1 MARLDR
7 TLQLRPDARFPPP
20 HSVSFKLSA
29 AKLAAFP
36 PFVAPMNAKRLS
48 ILLAIPVVVALLATA
63 MPAGA
68 DTDAATVRRLRE
80 SGEILPLEKILERA
94 RKERPGEVLETEL
107 ERKGGRP
114 VYEVEIL
121 DAQGRVWELK
131 FDARSG
137 ELLRQKQ
144 DD

>member
-1 MARLDR
+1 MNSR
-7 TLQLRPDARFPPP
+7 
-20 HSVSFKLSA
+20 KLSI
-29 AKLAAFP
+29 P
-36 PFVAPMNAKRLS
+36 LS
-48 ILLAIPVVVALLATA
+48 IPAVVVLLAMAL
-63 MPAGA
+63 PAGA

-107 ERKGGRP
+107 ERKGARH

>member
-1 MARLDR
+1 MNSR
-7 TLQLRPDARFPPP
+7 
-20 HSVSFKLSA
+20 KLSI
-29 AKLAAFP
+29 P
-36 PFVAPMNAKRLS
+36 RS
-48 ILLAIPVVVALLATA
+48 IPAVVVLLAMAL
-63 MPAGA
+63 PAGA

-107 ERKGGRP
+107 ERKGARH

>member
-1 MARLDR
+1 MKP
-7 TLQLRPDARFPPP
+7 QK
-20 HSVSFKLSA
+20 V
-29 AKLAAFP
+29 
-36 PFVAPMNAKRLS
+36 S
-48 ILLAIPVVVALLATA
+48 ILLLFLPVVVLGALAL
-63 MPAGA
+63 PAGA

-107 ERKGGRP
+107 ERKGARH

>member
-1 MARLDR
+1 MNSR
-7 TLQLRPDARFPPP
+7 
-20 HSVSFKLSA
+20 KLSI
-29 AKLAAFP
+29 P
-36 PFVAPMNAKRLS
+36 LS
-48 ILLAIPVVVALLATA
+48 IPAVVVLLAMAL
-63 MPAGA
+63 PAGA

-107 ERKGGRP
+107 ERKGARH

-137 ELLRQKQ
+137 ELLGQKQ

>member
-1 MARLDR
+1 MNSR
-7 TLQLRPDARFPPP
+7 
-20 HSVSFKLSA
+20 KLSI
-29 AKLAAFP
+29 P
-36 PFVAPMNAKRLS
+36 LS
-48 ILLAIPVVVALLATA
+48 IPAVVVLLAMAL
-63 MPAGA
+63 PAGA

-107 ERKGGRP
+107 ERKGARH
-114 VYEVEIL
+114 VYDVEIL

>member
-1 MARLDR
+1 MKPR
-7 TLQLRPDARFPPP
+7 
-20 HSVSFKLSA
+20 
-29 AKLAAFP
+29 
-36 PFVAPMNAKRLS
+36 RLS
-48 ILLAIPVVVALLATA
+48 ILLLSLPVIALCA
-63 MPAGA
+63 MALPVGA

-107 ERKGGRP
+107 ERKGARH

-121 DAQGRVWELK
+121 DAQGRVWKLK

>member
-1 MARLDR
+1 
-7 TLQLRPDARFPPP
+7 
-20 HSVSFKLSA
+20 
-29 AKLAAFP
+29 
-36 PFVAPMNAKRLS
+36 MNAKRLS